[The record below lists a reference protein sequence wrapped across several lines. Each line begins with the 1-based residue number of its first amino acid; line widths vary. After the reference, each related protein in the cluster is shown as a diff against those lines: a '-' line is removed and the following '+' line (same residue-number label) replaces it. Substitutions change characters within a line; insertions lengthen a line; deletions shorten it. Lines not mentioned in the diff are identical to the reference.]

1 MSIHPLT
8 KTWVF
13 AVEAHGD
20 WGNTIDFAEVSTV
33 EAFWNVYDT
42 HFPKPSLAFRVS
54 DDLRRATFTE
64 PRVKNLRSM
73 SLHQKGVALTW
84 ENKSNVGMHTVSLPN
99 VKTDTA
105 DQLWEASLLLAI
117 GGSCEGAIHGVR
129 LVDRGKKGNV
139 DLRLEIWTGEE
150 NSSSVVDAW
159 TPHTGGKRIVW
170 NSFLEDKK

>member
-1 MSIHPLT
+1 MCEPRNNQMSIHPLT

-73 SLHQKGVALTW
+73 SLHQK
-84 ENKSNVGMHTVSLPN
+84 ELP
-99 VKTDTA
+99 
-105 DQLWEASLLLAI
+105 
-117 GGSCEGAIHGVR
+117 
-129 LVDRGKKGNV
+129 
-139 DLRLEIWTGEE
+139 
-150 NSSSVVDAW
+150 
-159 TPHTGGKRIVW
+159 
-170 NSFLEDKK
+170 

>member
-1 MSIHPLT
+1 MTIHPLT

-99 VKTDTA
+99 VKTGTA

-150 NSSSVVDAW
+150 NPSSVVDAW
-159 TPHTGGKRIVW
+159 TPHTNGKRIVW